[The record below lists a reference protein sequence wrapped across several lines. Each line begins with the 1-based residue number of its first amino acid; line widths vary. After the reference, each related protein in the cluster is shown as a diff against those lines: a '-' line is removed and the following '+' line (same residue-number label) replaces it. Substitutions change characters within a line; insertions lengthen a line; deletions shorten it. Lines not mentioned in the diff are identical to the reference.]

1 MGIHREPKTQL
12 FPADFD
18 DKSHRQAIPR
28 THPLRS
34 PELRADLLKAWAT
47 KGCLLL
53 ILSSLGECGILR
65 QPAFAQSREGL
76 GWMGTM
82 EAPRGSRSEFSTPVG
97 YTCRYEQGDRPSLNI
112 GVGITEPPVINGISG
127 YERVIGPR
135 VADPAPVAGIVL
147 TIPLGVDE
155 GTNCKQLEALEMGN
169 LKLEYAKQMMMDGLI
184 TEDQLQAI
192 VDQHYKRIK
201 D

>member
-1 MGIHREPKTQL
+1 MGVHRRSKTEPL
-12 FPADFD
+12 PAVVNDQPQRAGI
-18 DKSHRQAIPR
+18 SRSYPVRAQI
-28 THPLRS
+28 LRS
-34 PELRADLLKAWAT
+34 DLLKAWTA

-53 ILSSLGECGILR
+53 ALSSVGIYRELR
-65 QPAFAQSREGL
+65 QPSFAQSREGL

-82 EAPRGSRSEFSTPVG
+82 EASRGSRSEFSTPIG

-112 GVGITEPPVINGISG
+112 GAGVTEPPVINGISG
-127 YERVIGPR
+127 YEQVIGPR

-147 TIPLGVDE
+147 TIPLGVDK